1 MLVQP
6 QQQQQQQVQASV
18 CARCLHVVQQQYAHV
33 THEWSAAVPPPP
45 ALPTPS
51 PSPHSQ
57 CEQTQDNKGCTTI
70 GVCGKT
76 PTVAG
81 LQDLLMYSL
90 KGLGGWAHA
99 ARAAG
104 ITSFEVDSFINNAI
118 FSTLTNGGWGGRRG
132 MTVALGRGV
141 WTLQQGAVVA
151 SSCGCLVHTGGR
163 HVTAFVRQMA
173 RRLGHSSWQV
183 AALGRS

>member
-1 MLVQP
+1 V
-6 QQQQQQQVQASV
+6 
-18 CARCLHVVQQQYAHV
+18 
-33 THEWSAAVPPPP
+33 
-45 ALPTPS
+45 
-51 PSPHSQ
+51 
-57 CEQTQDNKGCTTI
+57 

-118 FSTLTNGGWGGRRG
+118 FSTLTNGGCWER
-132 MTVALGRGV
+132 
-141 WTLQQGAVVA
+141 GAV
-151 SSCGCLVHTGGR
+151 SD
-163 HVTAFVRQMA
+163 
-173 RRLGHSSWQV
+173 
-183 AALGRS
+183 AAAVFGLPH